1 MKINDPTNKSQSL
14 FHTYIFWISGSYE
27 TDATQYSTITFI
39 GLANRALDKAR
50 IRIMQAMNYRFN
62 ADDQNFTTLSIGTTD
77 VPANQDHISIADDHL
92 TVRRVRIK
100 DKQGNYKT
108 LEPTDRRDLGDDEL
122 KATGEPSKFDLMGQ
136 SIFFHPIPDY
146 STEAELEFD
155 RSSSYFAENDTAKT
169 PGIAE
174 PWHPYVALFAAKEYM
189 LANEIGKF
197 QAIDNAV
204 KELDA
209 DLEIYYRDRDKSEA
223 PAMTPENNWPI
234 F

>member
-50 IRIMQAMNYRFN
+50 IRIMKAMNYRFN

-92 TVRRVRIK
+92 TVRRLRIK
-100 DKQGNYKT
+100 DKQGKWKT
-108 LEPTDRRDLGDDEL
+108 LTPTDRRDLRDDEL
-122 KATGEPSKFDLMGQ
+122 EATGEPEKYDKMGQ

-189 LANEIGKF
+189 LANEISKF

-209 DLEIYYRDRDKSEA
+209 DLEIHYRDRDKSEA